1 MARKTTKEEGH
12 NDKVHQCQQLNVQT
26 GVAPLALSAGGLSL
40 GHPKI
45 SAARP
50 FKEIVKCTHG
60 DKWAELAAAAMKDQW
75 RQRVSLALCRT
86 MSNFYIS
93 YAGGAGLGPLPLVDT
108 MPVGGG
114 VDPHD

>member
-1 MARKTTKEEGH
+1 M
-12 NDKVHQCQQLNVQT
+12 QT
-26 GVAPLALSAGGLSL
+26 GVAPLALSAGGPQVE
-40 GHPKI
+40 HPKI
-45 SAARP
+45 SAALP

-60 DKWAELAAAAMKDQW
+60 DKRAELAAEAMKDQW

-86 MSNFYIS
+86 MSNFYIA
-93 YAGGAGLGPLPLVDT
+93 YAGGAGLGPLSLVDT